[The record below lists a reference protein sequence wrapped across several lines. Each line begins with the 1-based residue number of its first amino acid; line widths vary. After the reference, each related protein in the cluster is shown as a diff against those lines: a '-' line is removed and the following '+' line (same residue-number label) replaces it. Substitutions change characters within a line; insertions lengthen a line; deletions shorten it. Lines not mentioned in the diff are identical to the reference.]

1 MFRDK
6 AYFSIFVKIALPIT
20 LQTLIT
26 SSLNLVDVLMIGQLG
41 EVPVAAVG
49 LANQIFFLLNILLF
63 GISSG
68 SAVFIA
74 QYWGQKDETNIRRVQ
89 GLCLTIGAAAAVF
102 FSLVA
107 LVFPRTALG
116 FYTNDQAVIDLGSD
130 YLKTV
135 GFSYLFIAV
144 TYGFSAVLRSTENV
158 KLPMVSS
165 MIALSLNTVIN
176 YTLIFGNFGFPQL
189 GVKGAA
195 YATVISRI
203 LECGLI
209 LYIAYKRKTPAAAK
223 FSELWDVNRAFV
235 KNYFKTAAP
244 VIINEAIWSLGIT
257 TYNAVYAH
265 IGTEAIAAV
274 NISSTIEN
282 LAFVMFI
289 GVGNACA
296 IMVGKQIGSENEKTA
311 YSYAGRSIVIAI
323 SGAIV
328 IGLLVVLF
336 SDQIIALYN
345 ISEAAAGF
353 AHNILRVSA
362 ATLWIR
368 ATNMT
373 TFVGI
378 LRSGGDTR
386 YALLVELF
394 SIWTIG
400 VPLAFIGGFALHL
413 AVHWVYLLVTV
424 EEFTKFVIGIVRFL
438 SKKWIHNLVREP
450 ETAAA

>member
-1 MFRDK
+1 
-6 AYFSIFVKIALPIT
+6 
-20 LQTLIT
+20 
-26 SSLNLVDVLMIGQLG
+26 
-41 EVPVAAVG
+41 
-49 LANQIFFLLNILLF
+49 
-63 GISSG
+63 
-68 SAVFIA
+68 
-74 QYWGQKDETNIRRVQ
+74 
-89 GLCLTIGAAAAVF
+89 
-102 FSLVA
+102 
-107 LVFPRTALG
+107 
-116 FYTNDQAVIDLGSD
+116 
-130 YLKTV
+130 
-135 GFSYLFIAV
+135 
-144 TYGFSAVLRSTENV
+144 
-158 KLPMVSS
+158 
-165 MIALSLNTVIN
+165 
-176 YTLIFGNFGFPQL
+176 
-189 GVKGAA
+189 
-195 YATVISRI
+195 
-203 LECGLI
+203 
-209 LYIAYKRKTPAAAK
+209 
-223 FSELWDVNRAFV
+223 
-235 KNYFKTAAP
+235 
-244 VIINEAIWSLGIT
+244 
-257 TYNAVYAH
+257 
-265 IGTEAIAAV
+265 
-274 NISSTIEN
+274 
-282 LAFVMFI
+282 MFI

-336 SDQIIALYN
+336 SDQIISLYN
-345 ISEAAAGF
+345 ISENAANF

-424 EEFTKFVIGIVRFL
+424 EEFTKFVIGLIRYF
-438 SKKWIHNLVREP
+438 SKKWIHNLVHEA